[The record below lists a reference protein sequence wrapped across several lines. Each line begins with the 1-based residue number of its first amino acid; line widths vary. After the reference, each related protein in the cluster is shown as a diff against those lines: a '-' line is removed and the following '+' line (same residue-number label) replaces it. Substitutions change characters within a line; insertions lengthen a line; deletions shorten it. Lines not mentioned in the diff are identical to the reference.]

1 MCIYQLQIEFIFK
14 NISLNEK
21 NKRIIG
27 FFSTSLKHPYFS
39 SYNYISCLLLIY
51 LFPVTYVFIA
61 HYLYIFCLLLV
72 YLLLII
78 FIFVACYLC
87 IYCSL
92 YLYLLLVTCVL
103 IAYYLYIYCLLLV
116 YLLLIIFI
124 FVAYYLC
131 TYCSLLMYMFPFFL
145 CIYLP
150 YFLDNISLRSKKN
163 MKVLLY
169 HRKCI
174 TFATH

>member
-27 FFSTSLKHPYFS
+27 FFNTSLKHPYFR
-39 SYNYISCLLLIY
+39 SYNYISCILFIY
-51 LFPVTYVFIA
+51 LLPVTYVFIA
-61 HYLYIFCLLLV
+61 HYI
-72 YLLLII
+72 
-78 FIFVACYLC
+78 
-87 IYCSL
+87 
-92 YLYLLLVTCVL
+92 
-103 IAYYLYIYCLLLV
+103 YIYCLLLV
-116 YLLLIIFI
+116 YVLLIIFI
-124 FVAYYLC
+124 FAACYLC
-131 TYCSLLMYMFPFFL
+131 TYCLLLMYMFPFSL
-145 CIYLP
+145 RIYLP

>member
-21 NKRIIG
+21 NKRIIE
-27 FFSTSLKHPYFS
+27 FFYTSLKHPYFS
-39 SYNYISCLLLIY
+39 SYNYISCILFIY
-51 LFPVTYVFIA
+51 LLPVTYVFIA
-61 HYLYIFCLLLV
+61 H
-72 YLLLII
+72 
-78 FIFVACYLC
+78 
-87 IYCSL
+87 
-92 YLYLLLVTCVL
+92 
-103 IAYYLYIYCLLLV
+103 YLYIYCLLLV

-124 FVAYYLC
+124 FIACYLC
-131 TYCSLLMYMFPFFL
+131 TYCLLLMYMFPFSL

>member
-78 FIFVACYLC
+78 FIFVA
-87 IYCSL
+87 
-92 YLYLLLVTCVL
+92 
-103 IAYYLYIYCLLLV
+103 
-116 YLLLIIFI
+116 
-124 FVAYYLC
+124 YYLC

>member
-27 FFSTSLKHPYFS
+27 FFYTSFKHPYFS
-39 SYNYISCLLLIY
+39 SYNYISCILFRYLLLII
-51 LFPVTYVFIA
+51 FIFIA
-61 HYLYIFCLLLV
+61 CYLYIYCLLVV
-72 YLLLII
+72 YLLLTI

-87 IYCSL
+87 IYCL
-92 YLYLLLVTCVL
+92 
-103 IAYYLYIYCLLLV
+103 
-116 YLLLIIFI
+116 
-124 FVAYYLC
+124 
-131 TYCSLLMYMFPFFL
+131 LLMYMFPFSL

>member
-1 MCIYQLQIEFIFK
+1 MCIYQLQIEFILK

-21 NKRIIG
+21 NKRIIR
-27 FFSTSLKHPYFS
+27 FFYTSLKHPYFS
-39 SYNYISCLLLIY
+39 SYNYISCILFRCFLLI
-51 LFPVTYVFIA
+51 
-61 HYLYIFCLLLV
+61 
-72 YLLLII
+72 
-78 FIFVACYLC
+78 
-87 IYCSL
+87 
-92 YLYLLLVTCVL
+92 TCVL

-124 FVAYYLC
+124 FVACYLC
-131 TYCSLLMYMFPFFL
+131 TYCLLLMYMFPFSL

>member
-1 MCIYQLQIEFIFK
+1 MCIYQLQIEFILK

-21 NKRIIG
+21 NKRIIR
-27 FFSTSLKHPYFS
+27 FFYTSLKHPYFS
-39 SYNYISCLLLIY
+39 SYNYISCILFRCFLLITCVLIAYYLYIYCLLLIY
-51 LFPVTYVFIA
+51 LLLVTCVFIA
-61 HYLYIFCLLLV
+61 HYIYICCLLLV

-87 IYCSL
+87 IYCL
-92 YLYLLLVTCVL
+92 
-103 IAYYLYIYCLLLV
+103 
-116 YLLLIIFI
+116 
-124 FVAYYLC
+124 
-131 TYCSLLMYMFPFFL
+131 LLMYMFPFSL